1 MKIRFILFVCL
12 ITCANGFSQSVQPS
26 GMQVGM
32 QVGIAKINITPNSP
46 AFMTGYANRDKP
58 SEGILH
64 DLWAKALVLSNKEEK
79 MIIVTTDLLGLSH
92 QVSVEVAEKIQA
104 KLGIERRQIMFNS
117 SHTHSG
123 PMIWPS
129 LSVISEY
136 SQADQKIVSEYT
148 QVLVD
153 KLVQVIVDAYAHQ
166 EPMQISVGHTS
177 ADFAINRRALA
188 AQKNGINLPGPIDHD
203 VPVLKFM
210 KPSGEIKAVLF
221 GYACHNTTLMGNN
234 YLING
239 DYAGFAQIQIEK
251 KIPSATA
258 FFILGCAGDQNPE
271 PRGTVELATKHGNNL
286 ADQVVTLVHSKEL
299 KPIKNELHSYFSTI
313 PLKFKK
319 VPAADYQKDLQS
331 SDKFIQRRA
340 KLMLEAYNKGWN
352 TEIYSYPIQG
362 IRLGN
367 EFRMIALGGE
377 VVVDYSLRTKKEFP
391 GKNIF
396 VAGYSNEVMC
406 YIPSERVLKEGGYE
420 ADSSMIY
427 YGMPGPFENGME
439 EKIMAAIY
447 ETLKKIK

>member
-1 MKIRFILFVCL
+1 MKLRLFLFIYWVALGNCF
-12 ITCANGFSQSVQPS
+12 AQSS
-26 GMQVGM
+26 M
-32 QVGIAKINITPNSP
+32 QVGIAKINITPPSP
-46 AFMTGYANRDKP
+46 AFMSGYANRDKP
-58 SEGILH
+58 SEGVLH
-64 DLWAKALVLSNKEEK
+64 DLWAKALVLSSQDEK

-92 QVSVEVAEKIQA
+92 QVSAEVAEKIQE
-104 KLGIERRQIMFNS
+104 KFGIERRQLMFNS

-129 LSVISEY
+129 LSVIAEY
-136 SQADQKIVSEYT
+136 SPEDQKIVSEYS

-153 KLVQVIVDAYAHQ
+153 KLVQVISSAYGQQ
-166 EPMQISVGHTS
+166 ESMQVFAGKTT

-203 VPVLKFM
+203 VPVLKFVNT
-210 KPSGEIKAVLF
+210 SGEIKAVLF

-234 YLING
+234 FLING
-239 DYAGFAQIQIEK
+239 DYAGFAQIEIEK
-251 KIPSATA
+251 KLPKATA
-258 FFILGCAGDQNPE
+258 FFILGSAGDQNPE
-271 PRGTVELATKHGNNL
+271 PRGTIELAQKHGKNL
-286 ADQVVTLVHSKEL
+286 SDQVLALVQSNKLTLVRHEL
-299 KPIKNELHSYFSTI
+299 RSYFSSI

-319 VPAADYQKDLQS
+319 IQVAEYQKDLQS

-352 TEIYSYPIQG
+352 TDYYMYPVQG
-362 IRLGN
+362 IRLGK
-367 EFRMIALGGE
+367 EFCMIALGGE
-377 VVVDYSLRTKKEFP
+377 VVVDYSLRIKKEFP

-427 YGMPGPFENGME
+427 YGMPGPFETGIE
-439 EKIMAAIY
+439 EKIMDAINK
-447 ETLKKIK
+447 TMKKIN